1 MSEHPIEERVL
12 ANAIRFLSMDAIE
25 KAKSGHPG
33 LPMGFAD
40 VATVLF
46 LNHMKFDPKKPR
58 WPNRD
63 RFVLSA
69 GHGSMLLYSLLYL
82 LGYEDMTIEELKSF
96 RMLGS
101 KTPGHPEYQITPGIE
116 TTTGPLGQGVANAV
130 GMAIS
135 ERILNSRLNDSVVN
149 HFTYVV
155 AGDGCLMEGISHE
168 ASSLAGHLGLSKLI
182 MFFDNNG
189 ISIDGSI
196 DLTNSEKTLLR
207 YESLNWHVQEIDG
220 HNPKAIDI
228 AIKKAKLDKRPSFIS
243 CKTIIGYGA
252 PNKQGS
258 SGVHGSPLGKDE
270 IINARQLLNWKN
282 EPFDIPDVILN
293 AWRDAGGKGS
303 KYSELWES
311 KFKLLKPE
319 EKKLFDK
326 IENLDLNIINK
337 IIAPYKKSMSK
348 KLPSI
353 ASRKASQEVLEIFCD
368 SLPNLI
374 GGSADLTGSNNT
386 KTNKMEIISK
396 DSFNGTYI
404 HYGVREHAMA
414 GIMNGIALHG
424 NLIPYGGTFLVFS
437 DYLKPSL
444 RLSSLMQQQV
454 IYVLS
459 HDSIGLGED
468 GPTHQ
473 PIEHLAS
480 LRAIPNV
487 LVFRP
492 ADVIE
497 TAECWALAIHSKNSP
512 SVIALTRQNLDT
524 LRKSHDEL
532 NLCRFGAYEIS
543 ASKKKANLSILS
555 SGSEVSIAIK
565 AKEILEEEGIYCRV
579 VSFPCQELFDLQSDE
594 YKKEILQPE
603 TKKIAIEAG
612 IKMSWDKYLQNSD
625 HFIGIETFGESAP
638 YKDLYDHFEINV
650 DKILSIARDKT

>member
-1 MSEHPIEERVL
+1 MSENPIEQRVL
-12 ANAIRFLSMDAIE
+12 ANAIRFLSIDAIE
-25 KAKSGHPG
+25 KANSGHPG

-46 LNHMKFDPKKPR
+46 LNHLEFDPKKPD

-82 LGYEDMTIEELKSF
+82 LGYEDMTKDELRSF
-96 RMLGS
+96 RRLGS
-101 KTPGHPEYQITPGIE
+101 KTPGHPEYFITPGIE
-116 TTTGPLGQGVANAV
+116 TTTGPLGQGVANAI

-135 ERILNSRLNDSVVN
+135 ERILNSRLGDSIIN

-196 DLTNSEKTLLR
+196 SLTNSEKTLLR
-207 YESLNWHVQEIDG
+207 YESLNWHVQEVDG
-220 HNPKAIDI
+220 HNPKAIDL
-228 AIKKAKLDKRPSFIS
+228 AICNAKLDNRPSFIS

-258 SGVHGSPLGKDE
+258 SGIHGAPLGKDE

-282 EPFDIPDVILN
+282 EPFDIPDDILKI
-293 AWRDAGGKGS
+293 WRSAGQKGS
-303 KYSELWES
+303 KNSDLWDS
-311 KFKLLKPE
+311 NFKLLNS
-319 EKKLFDK
+319 EKKKLL
-326 IENLDLNIINK
+326 ENAEELDLNSLNK
-337 IIAPYKKSMSK
+337 IINTYKKTVSK
-348 KLPSI
+348 KMPSI
-353 ASRKASQEVLEIFCD
+353 ATRKASQEVLEIFCE
-368 SLPNLI
+368 SLSNLI

-386 KTNKMEIISK
+386 KVNEMDIISK

-414 GIMNGIALHG
+414 GVMNGIALHG

-437 DYLKPSL
+437 DYLRPSL
-444 RLSSLMQQQV
+444 RLSSLMKQQV

-480 LRAIPNV
+480 LRAIPNL

-492 ADVIE
+492 ADAIE

-512 SVIALTRQNLDT
+512 SIIALTRQNLDT
-524 LRKSHDEL
+524 LRVTHDEL
-532 NLCRFGAYEIS
+532 NLCKFGAYEVS
-543 ASKKKANLSILS
+543 SSEKKPSFSILS
-555 SGSEVSIAIK
+555 SGSEVSIAIR
-565 AKEILEEEGIYCRV
+565 AKEILEEEGIYSRV
-579 VSFPCQELFDLQSDE
+579 VSFPCHELFDLQSDE
-594 YKKEILQPE
+594 YKKEILQPD

-612 IKMSWDKYLQNSD
+612 IKMSWDKYLKESD

-638 YKDLYDHFEINV
+638 YKDLYDYFNINV
-650 DKILSIARDKT
+650 DKILSIVRDKT

>member
-1 MSEHPIEERVL
+1 MSENPIEQRVL
-12 ANAIRFLSMDAIE
+12 ANAIRFLSIDAIE
-25 KAKSGHPG
+25 KANSGHPG

-46 LNHMKFDPKKPR
+46 LNHLEFDPKKPD

-82 LGYEDMTIEELKSF
+82 LGYEDMTKDELRSF
-96 RMLGS
+96 RRLGS
-101 KTPGHPEYQITPGIE
+101 KTPGHPEYFITPGIE

-135 ERILNSRLNDSVVN
+135 ERILNSRLGDSIIN

-196 DLTNSEKTLLR
+196 SLTNSEKTLLR
-207 YESLNWHVQEIDG
+207 YESLNWHVQEVDG
-220 HNPKAIDI
+220 HNPKAIDL
-228 AIKKAKLDKRPSFIS
+228 AICNAKLDNRPSFIS

-258 SGVHGSPLGKDE
+258 SGIHGAPLGKDE

-282 EPFDIPDVILN
+282 EPFDIPDDILKI
-293 AWRDAGGKGS
+293 WRSAGQKGS
-303 KYSELWES
+303 KNSDLWDS
-311 KFKLLKPE
+311 NFKLLNS
-319 EKKLFDK
+319 EKKKLL
-326 IENLDLNIINK
+326 ENAEELDLNSLNK
-337 IIAPYKKSMSK
+337 IINTYKKTVSK
-348 KLPSI
+348 KMPSI
-353 ASRKASQEVLEIFCD
+353 ATRKASQEVLEIFCE
-368 SLPNLI
+368 SLSNLI

-386 KTNKMEIISK
+386 KVNEMDIISK

-414 GIMNGIALHG
+414 GVMNGIALHG

-437 DYLKPSL
+437 DYLRPSL
-444 RLSSLMQQQV
+444 RLSSLMKQQV

-480 LRAIPNV
+480 LRAIPNL

-492 ADVIE
+492 ADAIE

-512 SVIALTRQNLDT
+512 SIIALTRQNLDT
-524 LRKSHDEL
+524 LRVTHDEL
-532 NLCRFGAYEIS
+532 NLCKFGAYEVS
-543 ASKKKANLSILS
+543 SSEKKPSFSILS
-555 SGSEVSIAIK
+555 SGSEVSIAIR
-565 AKEILEEEGIYCRV
+565 AKEILEEEGIYSRV
-579 VSFPCQELFDLQSDE
+579 VSFPCHELFDLQSDE
-594 YKKEILQPE
+594 YKKEILQPD

-612 IKMSWDKYLQNSD
+612 IKMSWDKYLKESD

-638 YKDLYDHFEINV
+638 YKDLYDYFNINV
-650 DKILSIARDKT
+650 DKILSIVRDKT